1 MFANTGSAKPSRGDS
16 SRRHLR
22 SPLGPAQEAQLREG
36 LRAGDATARAR
47 LAEAFVPAVSCL
59 AAGLRVDGMSRDD
72 LLQEARLALIE
83 ALDSYPGGHDED
95 LSAHVA
101 AVVTTHL
108 AALAMGALAKTQD
121 EEAFLKGLEE
131 LDALEG
137 QLVKVSGRSPT
148 TAEIAQRLEW
158 RLGKA
163 ELLRAH
169 LREARARAFGE
180 DLGEA
185 ARLLNDAASDGL
197 LAALLAEIEDDW
209 DV

>member
-1 MFANTGSAKPSRGDS
+1 MFANTGRTKPSRGDS
-16 SRRHLR
+16 SGRPLR
-22 SPLGPAQEAQLREG
+22 SPLGRAQEAQLREG

-47 LAEAFVPAVSCL
+47 LAEAFVPAVSRL
-59 AAGLRVDGMSRDD
+59 AAGLRVDGMGRED

-95 LSAHVA
+95 LGAHVA

-108 AALAMGALAKTQD
+108 AALVTGALALTQD
-121 EEAFLKGLEE
+121 QEAFLKSLEE

-137 QLVKVSGRSPT
+137 QLAKVSGRSPT
-148 TAEIAQRLEW
+148 TAEVAQRLEW
-158 RLGKA
+158 PLGKA

-180 DLGEA
+180 DLGDA